1 MNITQIKLTLKQPL
15 PIILKKIRTLAIEK
29 IIHKWWSKKYILN
42 DYRKPNLKTNI
53 SFQIGL
59 TNINQISCNLIDK
72 NIQDYLIEMYRNHRF
87 DLLGSGWIK
96 NSYHSKAPGIEGIK
110 FENTLQQLKIDKEGE
125 WLIEIVHKNH
135 VVYSKNI
142 WSIIINEN
150 SNYNPIDW
158 QKDYKSGFRFNS
170 KTSYLKQNKLVTT
183 DGIDL
188 KMPWELGRL
197 QHLPQLAIFYKNN
210 PNQPEI
216 IKEFKCQLLDFIM
229 TNPIGMGVNWSCTMD
244 VGIRIANI
252 CLAYDWFKQLDSN
265 KILDQEFDQIVLN
278 FIYSHGVHI
287 FNNFEYKEGLTSNH
301 YLGNIAGLT
310 YLSCYLNNFKEGDF
324 WLAYSIQELSKELQK
339 QFFNDGSNFEGS
351 TAYHR
356 LSGEMMVYCFGI
368 LHKVSDEKLKALS
381 EINSTS
387 FNIKADYKK
396 TDFTPKPFISASVL
410 DVIYKMSEF
419 TLSYTKPNGNIT
431 QVGDNDSG
439 RFFRLTP
446 CGEFLTIED
455 AFNRYS
461 NLIKTADYTEQY
473 YWDEN
478 NINHS
483 SFLAAINGFFN
494 VSILDSFA
502 KKYLLEYEF
511 IQSLVSRSYIANPSR
526 VYYPTQEVVFP
537 SYKKSIIKDFNLNT
551 DNLKLNY
558 FADFGFISISSSNFY
573 ISISFGCNK
582 KSHHS
587 WGHYHNDKLAIELQ
601 LNNEDIFS
609 DPGTFIYTPLPKERN
624 KFRSTIYHNTIS
636 IKGIEQNYFNTTRVG
651 LFTLRQDIKTSVLKL
666 SKTHVIVMAEYNGI
680 IHIREIKISNQNIE
694 ISDYCNHL
702 FEQNFSMNPYSNG
715 YGKRITS

>member
-1 MNITQIKLTLKQPL
+1 MNITQIKLILKQPL
-15 PIILKKIRTLAIEK
+15 PLILKKIRTLAIEK
-29 IIHKWWSKKYILN
+29 ITHKWWSKKYTLN
-42 DYRKPNLKTNI
+42 DYRRPNLKNNI

-72 NIQDYLIEMYRNHRF
+72 NIQDYLIEMYCNHRF
-87 DLLGSGWIK
+87 DLLGSGWVK

-110 FENTLQQLKIDKEGE
+110 FENSLENLKIDSSGD
-125 WLIEIVHKNH
+125 WLSEIVINSHLE
-135 VVYSKNI
+135 YSKYI
-142 WSIIINEN
+142 WKEIQLEN
-150 SNYNPIDW
+150 DKYQPIDW
-158 QKDYKSGFRFNS
+158 QKDNKSGFRFNS
-170 KTSYLKQNKLVTT
+170 KTSYLDQFKLVQT

-210 PNQPEI
+210 PNQTEI

-252 CLAYDWFKQLDSN
+252 CLAYDWFKQLDAKKVLN
-265 KILDQEFDQIVLN
+265 DEFDQIVLN
-278 FIYSHGVHI
+278 FIYCHGTHI

-310 YLSCYLNNFKEGDF
+310 YLSCYLNNSKEVDF
-324 WLAYSIQELSKELQK
+324 WLAYSIQELTKEIKK

-356 LSGEMMVYCFGI
+356 LSGEMIVYCFGI
-368 LHKVSDEKLKALS
+368 LHKVSEERLKALS
-381 EINSTS
+381 IINSTS
-387 FNIKADYKK
+387 FNVKADYKK
-396 TDFTPKPFISASVL
+396 TDFTTKPFISASVI

-419 TLSYTKPNGNIT
+419 TQSYTKPNGNIT

-446 CGEFLTIED
+446 CGELLTIED

-461 NLIKTADYTEQY
+461 NLIKTTDYNEQY

-478 NINHS
+478 NINHG
-483 SFLAAINGFFN
+483 SFLSAINGFFTIASLN
-494 VSILDSFA
+494 TYSKIYST
-502 KKYLLEYEF
+502 EYTL
-511 IQSLVSRSYIANPSR
+511 IQSWINSNYITNPSIAN
-526 VYYPTQEVVFP
+526 YPNQEVVFP
-537 SYKKSIIKDFNLNT
+537 SYTKSTVKDVNINT

-573 ISISFGCNK
+573 ISISLGCNK
-582 KSHHS
+582 NSHHS
-587 WGHYHNDKLAIELQ
+587 WGHYHNDKLAVELQ

-609 DPGTFIYTPLPKERN
+609 DPGTYIYTPLPNERN
-624 KFRSTIYHNTIS
+624 KFRSTSYHNTIS
-636 IKGIEQNYFNTTRVG
+636 VEGAEQNYFNTTRAG
-651 LFTLRQDIKTSVLKL
+651 LFSLKQDVRTTVLKVT
-666 SKTHVIVMAEYNGI
+666 KTHVIVMAEYNQTV
-680 IHIREIKISNQNIE
+680 HLREVRLSESKIE
-694 ISDYCNHL
+694 ITDYCNKP
-702 FEQNFSMNPYSNG
+702 FEQDFNLKPYSNG
-715 YGKRITS
+715 YGKLLKN